1 MRVFSNDT
9 VMEFEATKC
18 AVLTIKNRKMANS
31 DEMKEKAKTEYYDQ
45 VRKILETK
53 PNGGNIITE
62 INTWTISLLRYCAA
76 FLDWAG
82 AVFQQMYR
90 RTRKFMTIHRTL
102 NPKSDVARI

>member
-1 MRVFSNDT
+1 
-9 VMEFEATKC
+9 MEFEATKC